1 MSVKL
6 CRRNCFLRLM
16 RVPRLG
22 RSASKKFQGLER
34 FSPLSSKPWKSS
46 AAGRRGFTLIEV
58 LLAMLIL
65 GLSVTALLAAVS
77 QALGVARR
85 ARIYDQARGLIE
97 RVELENPLA
106 LEEDL
111 FEGTTSGSFG
121 GGPDGYSWE
130 RTVELVDTGGVN
142 TIFDDPV
149 GLFKITTRVI
159 WGQRGRDG
167 FEEVATYIYRPDL
180 LEY

>member
-1 MSVKL
+1 MK
-6 CRRNCFLRLM
+6 
-16 RVPRLG
+16 
-22 RSASKKFQGLER
+22 
-34 FSPLSSKPWKSS
+34 SSKAWNL
-46 AAGRRGFTLIEV
+46 AAERRRAFTLIEV

-97 RVELENPLA
+97 RVDLENPLA

-111 FEGTTSGSFG
+111 FEGTTGGSFS
-121 GGPDGYSWE
+121 GGPDGYSWQ
-130 RTVELVDTGGVN
+130 RTIELVDTGGAN

-149 GLFKITTRVI
+149 GLFKVTTRVI

-167 FEEVATYIYRPDL
+167 FEEVVTYTYRPDL
-180 LEY
+180 LE